1 MAYGDN
7 PKIVKDRTTTVTVE
21 VDGYRPGMRGKITQ
35 RRFKCVGGPMA
46 GAYRAEVDHRMSDML
61 PGPHRPLGYRMFN
74 RAGRDNSS
82 HKAVWVWFDE

>member
-21 VDGYRPGMRGKITQ
+21 IDSCRPG
-35 RRFKCVGGPMA
+35 VL
-46 GAYRAEVDHRMSDML
+46 GA
-61 PGPHRPLGYRMFN
+61 